1 MYSRKI
7 KVSAAFGI
15 SVYLDFSL
23 FILLLL
29 FVRDFGS
36 FIYGLSFAMVEC
48 VSVLTSSRSPSQA

>member
-15 SVYLDFSL
+15 PVYLDFSL
-23 FILLLL
+23 IILLLL

-36 FIYGLSFAMVEC
+36 FIYGLSFVMV
-48 VSVLTSSRSPSQA
+48 